1 MAFKLSLSRRGFLLA
16 SVATGLVS
24 CGGSGNGSATLR
36 IGIATAPD
44 SLDPAQGQFAAA
56 ALLFKQLYT
65 PLTNYGADGGL
76 APGLAQSWHMSDDGL
91 HWTFVL
97 RSGLRWSD
105 GQPIT
110 ANDVV
115 GSVRRMLDPTSLY
128 TDVGDF
134 DLLVNAMDVLTG
146 VLPIEQLGVTALND
160 TTVRFSFTAPLGVFG
175 ELMREFYPTPE
186 HIVPNAQS
194 KWPLP
199 PDFVGSGPY
208 VVEKASLYEF
218 VLRKN
223 RHAPDPPLIDNI
235 YLSVVEDAATRA
247 RMIRAGD
254 LDLAEDPPANQI
266 VSLQTREESRLYS
279 WKSPKLVYL
288 KVNHKHPALAN
299 IAVRKALNLAVDRE
313 FISEKL
319 FADFS
324 DPAYGILPWA
334 TSPLL
339 ESFEERII
347 TAKALMTQAGYADG
361 LTLTLLH
368 SGELRERIAVEL
380 AQNWKKIGVTCHIQ
394 GTDGQGLYSFI
405 EAGEFDLAMASFDRG
420 LKRENWRMIEPF
432 ASTGFA
438 ANFNWTSDQYDQLV
452 ADARTRANPVERDWL
467 AAEAADLI
475 ANEAAIVPLIFEK
488 KFWLANNKLSGFSS
502 EIPPDQWRLLSGI

>member
-1 MAFKLSLSRRGFLLA
+1 MAFAFTLSRRGFLLA

-24 CGGSGNGSATLR
+24 CSGNGNGSATLR

-76 APGLAQSWHMSDDGL
+76 APGLAKSWQMSDDGL

-97 RSGLRWSD
+97 RPDLRWSD

-115 GSVRRMLDPTSLY
+115 DTVRRMLDPKSVY
-128 TDVGDF
+128 ADAGDF
-134 DLLVNAMDVLTG
+134 DLLVNANAVLTG

-160 TTVRFSFTAPLGVFG
+160 TTVQFSFTAPLGVFG
-175 ELMREFYPTPE
+175 ELMREFYPTPK
-186 HIVPNAQS
+186 HIFDNGQS

-208 VVEKASLYEF
+208 VVEKSSLHEF
-218 VLRKN
+218 VLVKN

-247 RMIRAGD
+247 RMIRAND
-254 LDLAEDPPANQI
+254 LDLVEDPPANQI
-266 VSLQTREESRLYS
+266 SSLKTREESRLYS

-313 FISEKL
+313 FISKKVFEG
-319 FADFS
+319 FS
-324 DPAYGILPWA
+324 DPAYG
-334 TSPLL
+334 
-339 ESFEERII
+339 
-347 TAKALMTQAGYADG
+347 
-361 LTLTLLH
+361 
-368 SGELRERIAVEL
+368 V
-380 AQNWKKIGVTCHIQ
+380 
-394 GTDGQGLYSFI
+394 
-405 EAGEFDLAMASFDRG
+405 
-420 LKRENWRMIEPF
+420 
-432 ASTGFA
+432 
-438 ANFNWTSDQYDQLV
+438 
-452 ADARTRANPVERDWL
+452 
-467 AAEAADLI
+467 
-475 ANEAAIVPLIFEK
+475 
-488 KFWLANNKLSGFSS
+488 
-502 EIPPDQWRLLSGI
+502 